1 MMFNYVDHIIRV
13 LKKEQVDNPILSQ
26 FLLKYPSKEIA
37 QSSNT
42 IYIGFSEARATN
54 RTHNSQDYDELI
66 DIIIEK
72 ILNFMINKFDS
83 NKSCC

>member
-1 MMFNYVDHIIRV
+1 MFNYVDHIIRV

-26 FLLKYPSKEIA
+26 FLFKYPSKEIA

-66 DIIIEK
+66 DIIITK
-72 ILNFMINKFDS
+72 VY
-83 NKSCC
+83 